1 MLYPS
6 IQEILNVTSKDGEE
20 KLNKYSVTMATAKCA
35 RIITNEYIKQ
45 RLEAEKK
52 AKDKD
57 EKDVYANVKKEYRD
71 EKAVKNALCE
81 LKNSEFEVY
90 LPGEEGYEDSEVEIK
105 NYEKPVEES
114 KAEIIEINFNTKKED
129 DEDGDEDLDGENYDD
144 ENYDD
149 ESYDE
154 NDEDFDSSELMGAE
168 EIFNDDAGFSIE
180 DGEDN

>member
-6 IQEILNVTSKDGEE
+6 IQEILNVTAKDGEE

-45 RLEAEKK
+45 RIEAEKK

-57 EKDVYANVKKEYRD
+57 EKDVYATVKKEYRD
-71 EKAVKNALCE
+71 EKAVKNALRE

-114 KAEIIEINFNTKKED
+114 KPAEIILVNFNQNDSEED
-129 DEDGDEDLDGENYDD
+129 EEDYE
-144 ENYDD
+144 D

-154 NDEDFDSSELMGAE
+154 EEEEIDSSELMGADE
-168 EIFNDDAGFSIE
+168 VFTGDSGFSIE
-180 DGEDN
+180 DGEED